1 MKNVKSLFTI
11 VVLAVAVAG
20 TAFALPP
27 GKGGPSKSLTSKA
40 DFEALK
46 SGDKLVLVCKASDS
60 MQIIE
65 VKDQAHALQ
74 LCKDGEMVHCPEC
87 KKDYKVKH
95 GGHPAGKG
103 ASRTSREVVIVNDAG
118 EPCMFYAKLSE

>member
-11 VVLAVAVAG
+11 VALAVAVSG

-27 GKGGPSKSLTSKA
+27 GKGTPGKSLTSKA

-46 SGDKLVLVCKASDS
+46 SGDQLALVCKVSNSVQVID
-60 MQIIE
+60 I
-65 VKDQAHALQ
+65 KDQAHALQ

-103 ASRTSREVVIVNDAG
+103 GAHTSSEVVIVNDAG